1 MKNVT
6 DSRNGGTIPPKETL
20 NDRRKLSSSVLFG
33 TRNEVVIV
41 HNDEEYRLRITRAGK
56 LILTK

>member
-6 DSRNGGTIPPKETL
+6 DSRNGGTIPPKEKL
-20 NDRRKLSSSVLFG
+20 NDRRKLSSSLLFG